1 MQAFPHHY
9 TVAANG
15 SGTGDV
21 TLKADELPTLRSASP
36 IPFDG
41 HPAASAGLRDANL
54 SVFARAPRCWRTR
67 WRS

>member
-21 TLKADELPTLRSASP
+21 TLKADELPTLRSALP
-36 IPFDG
+36 ISFDG
-41 HPAASAGLRDANL
+41 PGDPYGVQLEKRSTNQTTSEID
-54 SVFARAPRCWRTR
+54 SVG
-67 WRS
+67 